1 MKYST
6 RNEAIQNEIINAIEA
21 SGIAKASDYDIDA
34 IAELTIEQFSD
45 NGNVW
50 YESTVEPDEFWSI
63 VENNA
68 N

>member
-6 RNEAIQNEIINAIEA
+6 LNEAIQNEIVNSIEA
-21 SGIAKASDYDIDA
+21 NGTTKASEYDIDA
-34 IAELTIEQFSD
+34 IADQTIEQFSD

-50 YESTVEPDEFWSI
+50 YESTVEPDEFWTI